1 MTRLALSWLCA
12 ATLMATAGVAGASV
26 AGAAAAKSNRS
37 SNLEIDAQEWSLWP
51 SRSSVPAGTIYVEL
65 WNRGQDMH
73 DTWIRRLNAAGKMV
87 GPVAGKVKVTLPGH
101 LSQATWHLKA
111 GRYELFCS
119 MPGHMALGMH
129 ARLTVTRS

>member
-1 MTRLALSWLCA
+1 MRRLLCA
-12 ATLMATAGVAGASV
+12 LACVAAGVMAA
-26 AGAAAAKSNRS
+26 AMPAAAKIKKQHT
-37 SNLEIDAQEWSLWP
+37 SNLMIDAQEWSLWP
-51 SRSSVPAGTIYVEL
+51 SRSSVPAGTIYVQL

-73 DTWIRRLNAAGKMV
+73 DTWVRRLNPAGQMV
-87 GPVAGKVKVTLPGH
+87 GPVLGKVKVTLPGH
-101 LSQATWHLKA
+101 ISQATWHLKA